1 MLAAFRSLKRLLGI
15 WMILAQHNVMEPFAR
30 RYTPIRLLSWM
41 VQLNPVIWRHCRR
54 TPLHIRLRL
63 ALEELGP
70 TFIKFGQTLSTRL
83 DILPDEI
90 GQELKRLQDDVPPFD
105 LDTVRQSIEQDLK
118 LPLEELFQSFDEKPI
133 ASASIAQV
141 HHAVTH
147 DGEQVA
153 VKVLR
158 PDVAA
163 RVETD
168 IGMLISMAN
177 LVEEMMPEWRR
188 LKPRG
193 VVREFA
199 RTIRNEM
206 DFLVEASRAQ
216 KLWENVKEHEGMLIP
231 RVNWELTSSRVF
243 TMEWIDGVSIDDL
256 PREIRPGHPNPKDVA
271 ERLLSSFFKQVFHD
285 GYFHADQ
292 HPGNILVRQDGTV
305 ALIDFGIVSHV
316 SEESRQF
323 LAELVQGFLMRD
335 YKKVAQVHLDAGY
348 IPHDTDLDAFEEACR
363 QIGEPVFGQPLKNIS
378 IARLLAKLFKTTE
391 QYNMEVQP
399 QLLLLQKTLFTLEGV
414 GRELYPDLNAWEI
427 AEPLV
432 KAWMKERI
440 GPKGQLL
447 KVRRQ
452 MEEMGYSL
460 GAAPEM
466 AFKLLEKMANDRFHL
481 RLHNSS
487 LEPLQREISL
497 GFKRVWSAVMAGFL
511 FLGGAVMAA
520 AGMSPWW
527 WVPPLAL
534 AFMSFFRVIALL

>member
-1 MLAAFRSLKRLLGI
+1 
-15 WMILAQHNVMEPFAR
+15 MILAQHNVMEPFAR
-30 RYTPIRLLSWM
+30 RYVPMRLLSWL

-105 LDTVRQSIEQDLK
+105 LATVRQSIEEDLK
-118 LPLEELFQSFDEKPI
+118 RPLHELFRSFDEKPV

-141 HHAVTH
+141 HHAFTH
-147 DGEQVA
+147 DGDEVA

-168 IGMLISMAN
+168 IAMLMTMAS
-177 LVEEMMPEWRR
+177 LVEELMPEWRR

-193 VVREFA
+193 VVKEFA
-199 RTIRNEM
+199 QTIRNEM

-216 KLWENVKEHEGMLIP
+216 KLGENFKDDVGMMIP
-231 RVNWELTSSRVF
+231 QVYWPLTSSRVF
-243 TMEWIDGVSIDDL
+243 TMAWIEGVSIDEL
-256 PREIRPGHPNPKDVA
+256 PRERVAGRPDPRVVA

-292 HPGNILVRQDGTV
+292 HPGNILVREDGVV

-316 SEESRQF
+316 SEQTRQF
-323 LAELVQGFLMRD
+323 LAEMVQGFITRD

-348 IPHDTDLDAFEEACR
+348 IPHDTDMDAFEEACR
-363 QIGEPVFGQPLKNIS
+363 QIGEPVFGQPLKDIS
-378 IARLLAKLFKTTE
+378 VARLLAKLFKTTE

-414 GRELYPDLNAWEI
+414 GRELHPDLNAWEI

-432 KAWMKERI
+432 MAWMKARI

-447 KVRRQ
+447 KLRRQ
-452 MEEMGYSL
+452 LEEMGYAM

-466 AFKLLEKMANDRFHL
+466 AFQVLERVANDRFHI
-481 RLHNSS
+481 RLHASS
-487 LEPLQREISL
+487 MERVEHEIVL

-527 WVPPLAL
+527 FVPPLIL
-534 AFMSFFRVIALL
+534 AFFSFFRVIALL